1 MENTIEVYLE
11 VAEKRALAAAIDWP
25 GWARFGKDETAA
37 LQALIEYG
45 PRYERV
51 VRRASLTFHAPASV
65 SVFKVVETLPG
76 SPDTA
81 FGSMG
86 KPPRRDSAPVD
97 EVDLKGFEKLLR
109 SCWSEFDAI
118 ARSADGK
125 VLSTG
130 PRGGGR
136 NLEKIKMHVL
146 GADQA
151 YLRRLGSAFK
161 TDPEVDS
168 AAGMKQ
174 VRHEIPKALRAAAAG
189 AYPALGPRGG
199 KRWSV
204 RYYVRRSAW
213 HVLDHAWEIE
223 DRVL

>member
-81 FGSMG
+81 FGSITPLRGPGRRIRM
-86 KPPRRDSAPVD
+86 KPATWEGRRRAMRAP
-97 EVDLKGFEKLLR
+97 G
-109 SCWSEFDAI
+109 
-118 ARSADGK
+118 
-125 VLSTG
+125 T
-130 PRGGGR
+130 
-136 NLEKIKMHVL
+136 
-146 GADQA
+146 
-151 YLRRLGSAFK
+151 
-161 TDPEVDS
+161 
-168 AAGMKQ
+168 
-174 VRHEIPKALRAAAAG
+174 ALW
-189 AYPALGPRGG
+189 PTP
-199 KRWSV
+199 
-204 RYYVRRSAW
+204 
-213 HVLDHAWEIE
+213 
-223 DRVL
+223 